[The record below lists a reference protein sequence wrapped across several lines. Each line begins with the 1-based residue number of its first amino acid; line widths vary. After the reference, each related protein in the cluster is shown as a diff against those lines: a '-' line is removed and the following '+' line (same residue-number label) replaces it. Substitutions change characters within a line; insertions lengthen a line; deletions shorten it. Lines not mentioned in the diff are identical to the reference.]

1 MRLRHI
7 EVIQAILQT
16 GHLGTAAEW
25 LQLPVADV
33 DTILKDA
40 EQQLGFMLF
49 ASVRGRLQATRET
62 LELQDGI
69 THLYETLEPLQ
80 RLAGSLK
87 HHHAPPL
94 RALCTPPLA
103 NQLLPQSIAVLR
115 RRFQDTPCTL
125 SSQPTRD
132 IVRSL
137 LLHEAD
143 IGLSLH
149 DPEHPQIQ
157 SIALGQG
164 KLQLLAP
171 HGWLKPRQK
180 YITLQ
185 ELAGQSMIGLE
196 GQDPLSSLLDSKLQA
211 LRPLPVIQTRVQT
224 YQMMRSMVEAGEGLA
239 IVDPFTAIGA
249 REAGLDACPLSP
261 PIMVTLYALTLKDGA
276 SSPALNALLEI
287 VTQKTENLLAGDGA
301 VRPLPAQS

>member
-16 GHLGTAAEW
+16 GHPGLAAEW

-33 DTILKDA
+33 EAMLKEV

-49 ASVRGRLQATRET
+49 SSVRGRLQATRET
-62 LELQDGI
+62 LVLQGQFAP
-69 THLYETLEPLQ
+69 LFEALEPVQ
-80 RLAGSLK
+80 RLASSLK
-87 HHHAPPL
+87 HHHARPL

-103 NQLLPQSIAVLR
+103 NQLLPQAIAALR
-115 RRFQDTPCTL
+115 RRFQDTPCNL

-132 IVRSL
+132 IVKSL

-143 IGLSLH
+143 LGLSLH
-149 DPEHPQIQ
+149 DPDHPQI
-157 SIALGQG
+157 LGTPLAQG

-180 YITLQ
+180 YIALQ
-185 ELAGQSMIGLE
+185 ELAGQAMIGLE
-196 GQDPLSSLLDSKLQA
+196 GQDPLSRLLDSKLQA
-211 LRPLPVIQTRVQT
+211 LRPLPVVQTRVQT

-239 IVDPFTAIGA
+239 IVDPFTASGA

-261 PIMVTLYALTLKDGA
+261 PIAVTLYALTLKNQ
-276 SSPALNALLEI
+276 SPSPALNALLEI
-287 VTQKTENLLAGDGA
+287 VTHKAEQLLTNEAK
-301 VRPLPAQS
+301 PA

>member
-25 LQLPVADV
+25 LQLSVGEV
-33 DTILKDA
+33 DATLKDA

-62 LELQDGI
+62 LELQAQI
-69 THLYETLEPLQ
+69 TALYEALEPLQ
-80 RLAGSLK
+80 RLASRLK

-103 NQLLPQSIAVLR
+103 NQLLPQSIAALR
-115 RRFQDTPCTL
+115 RRFQDMPCNL
-125 SSQPTRD
+125 SSQPTGQ
-132 IVRSL
+132 IINSL

-143 IGLSLH
+143 VGLSLH

-157 SIALGQG
+157 STVLAQG

-171 HGWLKPRQK
+171 HGWLKPKQK
-180 YITLQ
+180 YIALQ
-185 ELAGQSMIGLE
+185 DLAGQSLIGLE
-196 GQDPLSSLLDSKLQA
+196 GHDPLSRVLDAKLQA
-211 LRPLPVIQTRVQT
+211 LRPLPVVQTRVQT
-224 YQMMRSMVEAGEGLA
+224 YPMMRGLVEAGEGLA
-239 IVDPFTAIGA
+239 IVDPFTAFGA
-249 REAGLDACPLSP
+249 QEAGLDTCPLSP
-261 PIMVTLYALTLKDGA
+261 LIPVGLYALTLKSA
-276 SSPALNALLEI
+276 AATPALNALLEI
-287 VTQKTENLLAGDGA
+287 VTQKAQALLAG
-301 VRPLPAQS
+301 PPAL

>member
-25 LQLPVADV
+25 LQLPVGEV

-62 LELQDGI
+62 LELQAQI
-69 THLYETLEPLQ
+69 TALYEALEPLQ
-80 RLAGSLK
+80 RLASRLK

-103 NQLLPQSIAVLR
+103 NQLLPQSIAALR
-115 RRFQDTPCTL
+115 RRFQDMPCNL
-125 SSQPTRD
+125 SSQPVGE
-132 IVRSL
+132 IINSL

-143 IGLSLH
+143 VGLSLH
-149 DPEHPQIQ
+149 DPEHPHIQ
-157 SIALGQG
+157 STVLAQG

-171 HGWLKPRQK
+171 HGWLKPKQK
-180 YITLQ
+180 YIALQ
-185 ELAGQSMIGLE
+185 ELAGQSLIGLE
-196 GQDPLSSLLDSKLQA
+196 GHDPLSRLLDAKLHA
-211 LRPLPVIQTRVQT
+211 LRPLPVVQTRVQT
-224 YQMMRSMVEAGEGLA
+224 YPMMRGLVEAGEGLA
-239 IVDPFTAIGA
+239 IVDPFTALGA
-249 REAGLDACPLSP
+249 RESGLDACPVSP
-261 PIMVTLYALTLKDGA
+261 PIVVSLYALTLKDA
-276 SSPALNALLEI
+276 APSPALNALLEI
-287 VTQKTENLLAGDGA
+287 VIQKAESLLGNDTKS
-301 VRPLPAQS
+301 P

>member
-25 LQLPVADV
+25 LQLPVGDV
-33 DTILKDA
+33 DATLRDA

-62 LELQDGI
+62 LELQAHI
-69 THLYETLEPLQ
+69 SHLYEALEPVQ
-80 RLAGSLK
+80 RLASRLK
-87 HHHAPPL
+87 LHHAPAL

-115 RRFQDTPCTL
+115 RRFQDTPCNL
-125 SSQPTRD
+125 SSQPTRE

-143 IGLSLH
+143 VGLSLH
-149 DPEHPQIQ
+149 DPQHPQIQ
-157 SIALGQG
+157 SSVLAEG

-171 HGWLKPRQK
+171 HGWLKPKQK
-180 YITLQ
+180 YIALQ
-185 ELAGQSMIGLE
+185 DLAGQSLIGLE
-196 GQDPLSSLLDSKLQA
+196 GHDPLSRVLDAKLQA
-211 LRPLPVIQTRVQT
+211 LRPLPVVQTRVQT

-239 IVDPFTAIGA
+239 IVDPFTASGA
-249 REAGLDACPLSP
+249 REAGLDACPVSP
-261 PIMVTLYALTLKDGA
+261 PIMVSLYALTLRDA
-276 SSPALNALLEI
+276 QTSPALNALLDI
-287 VTQKTENLLAGDGA
+287 VTQKADSLLA
-301 VRPLPAQS
+301 S

>member
-25 LQLPVADV
+25 LQLPVGDV
-33 DTILKDA
+33 DATLKDA

-62 LELQDGI
+62 LELQAHI
-69 THLYETLEPLQ
+69 SHLYEALEPVQ
-80 RLAGSLK
+80 RLASRLTL
-87 HHHAPPL
+87 HHAPAL

-115 RRFQDTPCTL
+115 RRFQDTPCNL
-125 SSQPTRD
+125 SSQPTRE

-143 IGLSLH
+143 VGLSLH
-149 DPEHPQIQ
+149 DPQYPQIQ
-157 SIALGQG
+157 SSVLAQG

-171 HGWLKPRQK
+171 HGWLKPKQK
-180 YITLQ
+180 YIALQ
-185 ELAGQSMIGLE
+185 DLAGKSLIGLE
-196 GQDPLSSLLDSKLQA
+196 GHDPLSRVLDAKLQA
-211 LRPLPVIQTRVQT
+211 LRPLPVVQTRVQT

-239 IVDPFTAIGA
+239 IVDPFTASGA
-249 REAGLDACPLSP
+249 REAGLDVCPVSP
-261 PIMVTLYALTLKDGA
+261 AIGVTLYALTLKEREPSA
-276 SSPALNALLEI
+276 ALKALLEI
-287 VTQKTENLLAGDGA
+287 VGEKATAMLL
-301 VRPLPAQS
+301 

>member
-33 DTILKDA
+33 DAALKDA

-62 LELQDGI
+62 LELQAHI
-69 THLYETLEPLQ
+69 AHIHEALEPLQ
-80 RLAGSLK
+80 RLASSLK
-87 HHHAPPL
+87 HHHSPTL

-103 NQLLPQSIAVLR
+103 NQLLPQSIALLR
-115 RRFQDTPCTL
+115 RRFQDTPCNL

-132 IVRSL
+132 IVKSL

-143 IGLSLH
+143 LGLSLH
-149 DPEHPQIQ
+149 DPEHPQIH
-157 SIALGQG
+157 STVLAQG

-180 YITLQ
+180 YIALQ
-185 ELAGQSMIGLE
+185 ELAGQAMVGLE
-196 GQDPLSSLLDSKLQA
+196 GQDPLSRLLDSKLQA

-239 IVDPFTAIGA
+239 IVDPFTASGA

-261 PIMVTLYALTLKDGA
+261 PILVTLYALTLKDSVA
-276 SSPALNALLEI
+276 SPALNALVEI
-287 VTQKTENLLAGDGA
+287 VTQKAEGLLAGA
-301 VRPLPAQS
+301 VT

>member
-25 LQLPVADV
+25 LQLPVGEV
-33 DTILKDA
+33 DATLKDA

-62 LELQDGI
+62 LELQAQI
-69 THLYETLEPLQ
+69 TALYEALEPLQ
-80 RLAGSLK
+80 RLASRLK

-103 NQLLPQSIAVLR
+103 NQLLPQSIAALR
-115 RRFQDTPCTL
+115 RRFQDMPCNL
-125 SSQPTRD
+125 SSQPVGE
-132 IVRSL
+132 IINSL

-143 IGLSLH
+143 VGLSLH

-157 SIALGQG
+157 STVLAQG

-171 HGWLKPRQK
+171 HGWLKPKQK
-180 YITLQ
+180 YIALQ
-185 ELAGQSMIGLE
+185 ELAGQSLIGLE
-196 GQDPLSSLLDSKLQA
+196 GHDPLSRLLDAKLHA
-211 LRPLPVIQTRVQT
+211 LRPLPVVQTRVQT
-224 YQMMRSMVEAGEGLA
+224 YPMMRGLVEAGEGLA
-239 IVDPFTAIGA
+239 IVDPFTALGA
-249 REAGLDACPLSP
+249 RETGLDACPVSP
-261 PIMVTLYALTLKDGA
+261 PIVVSLYALTLKDA
-276 SSPALNALLEI
+276 APSPALNALLEI
-287 VTQKTENLLAGDGA
+287 VIQKAESLLGNDTKS
-301 VRPLPAQS
+301 P